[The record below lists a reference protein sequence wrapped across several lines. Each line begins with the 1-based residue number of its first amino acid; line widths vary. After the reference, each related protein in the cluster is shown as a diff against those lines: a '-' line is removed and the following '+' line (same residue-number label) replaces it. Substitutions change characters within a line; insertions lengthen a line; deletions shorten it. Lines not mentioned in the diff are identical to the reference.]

1 MKDINEQYVIKK
13 YQENNSTYSIA
24 EELKTYPK
32 KIERILKKH
41 GLKLRSK
48 SESQSLALKSG
59 RCNHPTRGKKRTEE
73 EKLKISEATHK
84 SWKKKSKKEKEDFSN
99 GAKERW
105 KNLSAFQ
112 KREMQEKAGRALRK
126 SADEGSKAEKS
137 LYNKL
142 IKNGYEVVL
151 HKKDLIEG
159 DYEIDL
165 FLPEFSTI
173 IEIDGPQHFIP
184 IFGEERLQDVIRADT
199 VKNGLLISRGFCILR
214 IKYLCKNFSQ
224 KTERMLWE
232 LIEPELEKIKNS
244 FPPKEHRF
252 IELEISNV

>member
-1 MKDINEQYVIKK
+1 MKDINEQYVIRK

-24 EELKTYPK
+24 EELQTYPK

-48 SESQSLALKSG
+48 SESQSLAIKAG
-59 RCNHPTRGKKRTEE
+59 RCNHPTKGKKRTEE
-73 EKLKISEATHK
+73 EKLKISESTHK
-84 SWKKKSKKEKEDFSN
+84 SWKRKSKKEKDEFSN
-99 GAKERW
+99 NAKQRW
-105 KNLSAFQ
+105 KNLSELQ

-137 LYNKL
+137 LYKKL
-142 IKNGYEVVL
+142 IQNGYQVIL

-165 FLPEFSTI
+165 FLPELNTI

-184 IFGEERLQDVIRADT
+184 IFGEERLQDVIRADS

-214 IKYLCKNFSQ
+214 IKYLCKNLSQ
-224 KTERMLWE
+224 KTERALWD
-232 LIEPELEKIKNS
+232 LIAPELEKIENN
-244 FPPKEHRF
+244 FPAKEHRF
-252 IELEISNV
+252 IELEINNV